1 MFVKRLIATAATIVT
16 LFASAGAAQAST
28 IRTVLPGDTLWK
40 IGVEYK
46 MPFEVIS
53 RTNGLIGNAINEGQH
68 LRIPERYV
76 VRSGDTLWLI
86 SQRFGVSLNT
96 IRQVNN
102 EWDSNLDVGQVLYL
116 PTALQNMYQLSIA
129 DLDLFERLV
138 TAESVGEP
146 WAGQVAVANV
156 VLNRVKSKDFPNTVR
171 DVILQYYGTIPAFSP
186 VQDGQINQQASA
198 SAKEAVQT
206 ALKGYD
212 YSRGALFFY
221 NPNKT
226 SLTNWI
232 RSRPLTTVIGNHA
245 FAR

>member
-1 MFVKRLIATAATIVT
+1 MRRLIATAAAVMT
-16 LFASAGAAQAST
+16 LFATTATAQAST

-40 IGVEYK
+40 IGVEYQ
-46 MPFEVIS
+46 MPFAVIS
-53 RTNGLIGNAINEGQH
+53 RTNGLSTSSITTGQH

-76 VRSGDTLWLI
+76 VKSGDTLWLI
-86 SQRFGVSLNT
+86 SQRYGVPLAT
-96 IRQVNN
+96 LRQINN
-102 EWDSNLDVGQVLYL
+102 EWDANLDIGQVLYL
-116 PTALQNMYQLSIA
+116 PTALRNLYSLSTA

-146 WAGQVAVANV
+146 FAGQVAVANV

-171 DVILQYYGTIPAFSP
+171 EVILQYYGTIPAFSP
-186 VQDGQINQQASA
+186 VQDGQINQPATASA
-198 SAKEAVQT
+198 REAVQT

-212 YSRGALFFY
+212 YSLGALFFY
-221 NPNKT
+221 NPAKT